1 MMGVTEKERPGNRT
15 RFIAT
20 VRRSPQCSQP
30 SKYTPHSGCVA
41 PVLCGAEVGGG
52 DGPCRCFVGLL
63 CDRSRC
69 CSRWRCRAATATGA
83 SSPLSAARPQF
94 PLQNATSAAPRQ
106 KWDLPPGAPS
116 GDPGG
121 RRRAWPAR
129 GRALQPAPRRL
140 EEEAAGVRAGTGH
153 GGGEK
158 MPHRRSLCWG
168 DNAGWHLSA
177 HQNDCRGAGNG
188 RPTPKR
194 KPCASVGH
202 VGQEVQ
208 RGQQRD
214 LHGGHVLWGVLVPS
228 FVAPGHQ
235 RRSARS

>member
-1 MMGVTEKERPGNRT
+1 MWR
-15 RFIAT
+15 
-20 VRRSPQCSQP
+20 
-30 SKYTPHSGCVA
+30 
-41 PVLCGAEVGGG
+41 
-52 DGPCRCFVGLL
+52 RCFVARRLVGATAPAAVLWV
-63 CDRSRC
+63 CCATAPAAAPAGAAGPPPPRGPAPRSR
-69 CSRWRCRAATATGA
+69 RHGHNFHCRTQR
-83 SSPLSAARPQF
+83 PLHHGRNGICPLAPQAVT
-94 PLQNATSAAPRQ
+94 Q
-106 KWDLPPGAPS
+106 
-116 GDPGG
+116 GG

-129 GRALQPAPRRL
+129 GRALEPAPRRL